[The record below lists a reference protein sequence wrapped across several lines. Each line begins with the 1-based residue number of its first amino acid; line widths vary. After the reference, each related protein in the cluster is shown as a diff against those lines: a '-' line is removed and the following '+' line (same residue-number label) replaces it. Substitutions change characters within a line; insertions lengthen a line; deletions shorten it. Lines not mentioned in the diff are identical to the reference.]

1 MSLVRQGVQ
10 FDKKL
15 LDSDALKIVKKLDKS
30 GYEAYLVG
38 GCIRDLLLGY
48 APKDFDIATNAT
60 PEQIQKIFKRSRIIG
75 RRFKLVHIMF
85 SARKFIE
92 VATFRSSRSRIIG
105 RRFKLVHIMF
115 SARKFIEVATFRSS
129 KTPPTSTKGM
139 VLRDNFYG
147 SIKDDVFRRDFTING
162 LYFDVKNSQVID
174 YVEGLNDLKKLQ
186 INMIGDPYERFE
198 EDPVRMIRA
207 VRFKT
212 KLKASINSSLNKSI
226 VKNAHLIANVPPA
239 RLYEEVIKL
248 FHNENSLEVF
258 RELSNLGLLKYLF
271 SQTQEDDFV
280 SISLQNTSERIKIG
294 SSVTPAFLFAVFLW
308 SAQNKRFNELKKK
321 KMSHVEL
328 MIKASED
335 VIKKQVQQVMM
346 PRWLSGR
353 VKDIWLMQYRLE
365 NFNPKKS
372 KELLKNPRFRMAYD
386 FFVLRSQ
393 SIDHKLKTQAEYWT
407 NLQK

>member
-15 LDSDALKIVKKLDKS
+15 LDSDALKIIKKLDKS

-92 VATFRSSRSRIIG
+92 VATFRSS
-105 RRFKLVHIMF
+105 
-115 SARKFIEVATFRSS
+115 
-129 KTPPTSTKGM
+129 KTNPTSTKGM

-147 SIKDDVFRRDFTING
+147 SLKDDVFRRDFTING

-174 YVEGLNDLKKLQ
+174 YVEGLDDLKKLQ
-186 INMIGDPYERFE
+186 INMIGNPSERFE

-212 KLKASINSSLNKSI
+212 KLKASINSNLNKSI
-226 VKNAHLIANVPPA
+226 IKNAHLIASVPPA

-258 RELSNLGLLKYLF
+258 HELSNLGILKYLF
-271 SQTQEDDFV
+271 SQTQEDAFV
-280 SISLQNTSERIKIG
+280 SISLQNTAERIKIG
-294 SSVTPAFLFAVFLW
+294 NSVTPAFLFAVFLW

-321 KMSHVEL
+321 KMSHAEL
-328 MIKASED
+328 MIRASED